1 MSHKRRRQKNKFQ
14 ECGHTAFG
22 KYCHFC
28 KQIAQG
34 KAKPRKIKS
43 EGDMAEAAAASTG
56 TAPAASAEKKYWNRA
71 KCPYCGGN
79 RVKKNSINA
88 FSDNN
93 AKEYRCTSF
102 ECGKEFNSEQVKEYE
117 KVEAIDKPKVPWS
130 NRLTD

>member
-1 MSHKRRRQKNKFQ
+1 MSHKRRRQRNKFQ
-14 ECGHTAFG
+14 DCGHTAFG

-34 KAKPRKIKS
+34 KAKPRKPKAES
-43 EGDMAEAAAASTG
+43 EQAEAAAAATG
-56 TAPAASAEKKYWNRA
+56 TQTAANAEKKYWNRA

-117 KVEAIDKPKVPWS
+117 KVEAVDKPKVPWS

>member
-14 ECGHTAFG
+14 DCSHVAFG

-34 KAKPRKIKS
+34 KAKPRKPKAES
-43 EGDMAEAAAASTG
+43 ETAEAAAAATG
-56 TAPAASAEKKYWNRA
+56 TQTAANAEKKYWNRA

-117 KVEAIDKPKVPWS
+117 KVEAVDKPKVPWS

>member
-14 ECGHTAFG
+14 ECSHVAFG

-28 KQIAQG
+28 KQIQQG
-34 KAKPRKIKS
+34 KAKPRKVKT
-43 EGDMAEAAAASTG
+43 EGEMAEAAAASTG
-56 TAPAASAEKKYWNRA
+56 TATAANAEKKYWNRA

-79 RVKKNSINA
+79 RVKKNNINA

-117 KVEAIDKPKVPWS
+117 KVEAVDRPKVPWS

>member
-56 TAPAASAEKKYWNRA
+56 TATAAS
-71 KCPYCGGN
+71 
-79 RVKKNSINA
+79 VKKNSINA

-117 KVEAIDKPKVPWS
+117 KVEAVDKPKVPWS